1 MNLFRK
7 YNRVIEMK
15 NTLIAIGEALIDFI
29 PEQSGCDFSEVTAF
43 APKIG
48 GAPANVLGAFSKLGG
63 KTQLITQLGDDPFG
77 RKIAD
82 ALGRFNIGTDR
93 VLFTKKANTALAFV
107 SLDKNGDRTF
117 SFYRNPSADMLYGA
131 DNLTQSIF
139 DDCFALH
146 FCSVSLGDFPMKAAH
161 TKAIELAKKAGAII
175 SFDPNI
181 RLPLWDSTQKL
192 KAAITEF
199 LPLADIIKVSDEE
212 IGFITGTDDINDGC
226 RKLLG
231 HAKIVICTCGA
242 RGAYACTENAE
253 IFVPSPNIKA
263 TDTTG
268 AGDAFIGSFLYSLHR
283 GGYDLQKLA
292 AMSSY
297 DLAEYTKASVRYCG
311 ISVQSRG
318 AIESYPETI

>member
-1 MNLFRK
+1 
-7 YNRVIEMK
+7 MK

-29 PEQSGCDFSEVTAF
+29 PQESGCDFSEVTAF

-77 RKIAD
+77 HKIAD
-82 ALGRFNIGTDR
+82 ALAGFNIGTDS
-93 VLFTKKANTALAFV
+93 VQFTKQANTALAFV

-117 SFYRNPSADMLYGA
+117 SFYRNPSADMLYSG
-131 DNLTQSIF
+131 DNLTEDIF
-139 DDCFALH
+139 GDCFALH

-161 TKAIELAKKAGAII
+161 TKAIELAKKSGAII

-181 RLPLWDSTQKL
+181 RLPLWDSTEKL

-212 IGFITGTDDINDGC
+212 IEFITGTDDINDGC
-226 RKLLG
+226 KKLLE

-242 RGAYACTENAE
+242 RGAFACTDKGE
-253 IFVPSPNIKA
+253 IFVPSPKIKA
-263 TDTTG
+263 KDTTG

-283 GGYDLQKLA
+283 GGYDLHKLGEI
-292 AMSSY
+292 SPY
-297 DLAEYTKASVRYCG
+297 DLAEYTKASVKYCG
-311 ISVQSRG
+311 ISVRSSG
-318 AIESYPETI
+318 AIESYPESI